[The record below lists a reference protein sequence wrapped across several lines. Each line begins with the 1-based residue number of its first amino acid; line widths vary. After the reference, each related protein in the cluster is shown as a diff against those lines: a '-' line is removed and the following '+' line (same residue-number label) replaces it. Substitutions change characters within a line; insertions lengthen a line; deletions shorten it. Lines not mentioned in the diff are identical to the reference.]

1 MKYVVFVKQVP
12 DTAEMTV
19 DENGSLVRDGV
30 PSIMDPYSESALSY
44 ILSLRKDDD
53 EVIVVTMGPPSAE
66 KALRRCIALG
76 ADSAVLL
83 SDPAFAGADTYAT
96 ARVLAAYVTKYAC
109 DADLIVFGR
118 QTIDGG
124 TGQVPSEV
132 ARMIGLQAFSYV
144 TGMDVGEIITVVQD
158 YGDMERVCEVPNGS
172 TVSFGDVDVVSQLPS
187 VNDVI
192 RGMNSDITVLNRIDL
207 GLGLYSVGLKGSFT
221 EISSIDAVRRSRK
234 NRMVEIRDPSSAAQ
248 FIIDKMKV
256 I

>member
-19 DENGSLVRDGV
+19 DENGSLVREGV
-30 PSIMDPYSESALSY
+30 PSIMDPYSESALSC
-44 ILSLRKDDD
+44 ILSSRRDGD
-53 EVIVVTMGPPSAE
+53 EVIAVTMGPPSA
-66 KALRRCIALG
+66 KKTLRRCIALG
-76 ADSAVLL
+76 ADSATLL

-96 ARVLAAYVTKYAC
+96 ARVLTSYVTKYAC

-132 ARMIGLQAFSYV
+132 AQMVGVQIFSYV
-144 TGMDVGEIITVVQD
+144 TDMGVDGMIAVTQD
-158 YGDMERVCEVPNGS
+158 YGDMERVCEVPKGS
-172 TVSFGDVDVVSQLPS
+172 VVSFGDVDVVSQLPS

-192 RGMNSDITVLNRIDL
+192 RGMDSDITVLNRIDL

-221 EISSIDAVRRSRK
+221 EISSTDNVRKSRK

>member
-1 MKYVVFVKQVP
+1 MKYIVFVKQVP

-19 DENGSLVRDGV
+19 DENGSLVREGV

-44 ILSLRKDDD
+44 MLSLKHDGD
-53 EVIVVTMGPPSAE
+53 EIIVVTMGPPSAE

-96 ARVLAAYVTKYAC
+96 ARVLTSYMTKYAC
-109 DADLIVFGR
+109 DADLMVFGR

-124 TGQVPSEV
+124 TGQVPPEV
-132 ARMIGLQAFSYV
+132 AQMMGVQIFSYV
-144 TGMDVGEIITVVQD
+144 VDMKVDGTSMVIQD
-158 YGDMERVCEVPNGS
+158 YGDMERVCEVPRGS
-172 TVSFGDVDVVSQLPS
+172 VISFGDVDVITKLPS

-192 RGMNSDITVLNRIDL
+192 NSIESEITVLNRIDL

-221 EISSIDAVRRSRK
+221 EIKSTETVRRSRK

-248 FIIDKMKV
+248 FIIDKMRV